1 MVNNWRS
8 KMRKPFARICLVVAM
23 ALLLLGCGSHE
34 VEPAGPRQATTPDKV
49 KLYEKPP
56 KKYESLA
63 IVSVPVTPEMRWDE
77 RGQSQAGF
85 DALKTK
91 AAALGANGLVFAF
104 EPGTYDF
111 MTTAGYQQTFYH
123 VPMRLSPRTAMAK
136 AVYVL
141 EE

>member
-1 MVNNWRS
+1 MEEP
-8 KMRKPFARICLVVAM
+8 MRMPFARTCLVLPV

-34 VEPAGPRQATTPDKV
+34 VQPTGPRQATTPDKV
-49 KLYEKPP
+49 KLYAKPP
-56 KKYESLA
+56 KKYEPLA
-63 IVSVPVTPEMRWDE
+63 IVSVAVTPEMRWDE
-77 RGQSQAGF
+77 RGESQAGF

-91 AAALGANGLVFAF
+91 AAALGANGLVFEF

-111 MTTAGYQQTFYH
+111 KTTAGYQQNFYQ